1 MYPLFESI
9 RVEGGRAHLLQY
21 HQNRLNR
28 SYLKLFKTTC
38 PWTLESILPELPPV
52 RLFKLRFK
60 YNKDSFSFETL
71 KYTPSKIESLKL
83 VEINS
88 YSYDF
93 KFTDRSGI
101 DQAFNLRGDCDDVLM
116 TKNGLLADTSYCNI
130 LLFDGTDWITPAQP
144 LFKGVQRN
152 FLIDQQII
160 KTKQIYKEQ
169 LSKFKFFQLINALNS
184 FDKNIKFSVDCI
196 K

>member
-28 SYLKLFKTTC
+28 SYLGLFKTAC
-38 PWTLESILPELPPV
+38 PWTLESILPELPSEG
-52 RLFKLRFK
+52 LFKLRFK

-71 KYTPSKIESLKL
+71 QYTPSKIESLKFT
-83 VEINS
+83 EINS

-116 TKNGLLADTSYCNI
+116 TKNGLLTDTSYCNI

-144 LFKGVQRN
+144 LFKGVQREY
-152 FLIDQQII
+152 LLDQKMI
-160 KTKQIYKEQ
+160 KVREIHKGDLTLYIAC
-169 LSKFKFFQLINALNS
+169 QLINALNS
-184 FDKNIKFSVDCI
+184 FDKNRKFSVGCI

>member
-28 SYLKLFKTTC
+28 SYLELFKTAC
-38 PWTLESILPELPPV
+38 PWALESILPELPSEG
-52 RLFKLRFK
+52 LFKLRFK

-71 KYTPSKIESLKL
+71 QYTPSKIESLKL
-83 VEINS
+83 IEINS

-101 DQAFNLRGDCDDVLM
+101 DQAFNLRVNCDDILM
-116 TKNGLLADTSYCNI
+116 TKNGFLTDTSYCNI
-130 LLFDGTDWITPAQP
+130 LLFDGKDWFTPEHP
-144 LFKGVQRN
+144 LFKGVQRQ

-160 KTKQIYKEQ
+160 KTKQIHKEE
-169 LSKFKFFQLINALNS
+169 LSKFKSFQLINALNP
-184 FDKNIKFSVDCI
+184 FDKNRKFSVDCI

>member
-28 SYLKLFKTTC
+28 SYLELFKTAC
-38 PWTLESILPELPPV
+38 PWALESILPELPSEG
-52 RLFKLRFK
+52 LFKLRFK

-71 KYTPSKIESLKL
+71 QYTPSKIESLKL
-83 VEINS
+83 IEINS
-88 YSYDF
+88 YSYNF

-101 DQAFNLRGDCDDVLM
+101 DQAFNLRVNCDDILM
-116 TKNGLLADTSYCNI
+116 TKNGFLTDTSYCNI
-130 LLFDGTDWITPAQP
+130 LLFDGKDWFTPEHP
-144 LFKGVQRN
+144 LFKGVQRQ

-160 KTKQIYKEQ
+160 KTKQIHKEE
-169 LSKFKFFQLINALNS
+169 LSKFKSFQLINALNP
-184 FDKNIKFSVDCI
+184 FDKNRKFSVDCI

>member
-28 SYLKLFKTTC
+28 SYLELFKTTC
-38 PWTLESILPELPPV
+38 PWALESIHPGLPPV

-71 KYTPSKIESLKL
+71 QYTPGKIENLKL
-83 VEINS
+83 IEINS

-116 TKNGLLADTSYCNI
+116 TKNGLLTDTSYCNI

-144 LFKGVQRN
+144 LFKGVQREY
-152 FLIDQQII
+152 LLDQKMI
-160 KTKQIYKEQ
+160 KVREIHKGDLTLYIGC
-169 LSKFKFFQLINALNS
+169 QLINALNS
-184 FDKNIKFSVDCI
+184 FDKNRKFSVDCI

>member
-28 SYLKLFKTTC
+28 SYLELFKTAC
-38 PWTLESILPELPPV
+38 PWALEFILPELPSEG
-52 RLFKLRFK
+52 LFKLRFK
-60 YNKDSFSFETL
+60 YNKDGFSFETL
-71 KYTPSKIESLKL
+71 QYTPSKIESLKL
-83 VEINS
+83 IEINS
-88 YSYDF
+88 CSYDF

-101 DQAFNLRGDCDDVLM
+101 DQAFNLRGECDDVLM
-116 TKNGLLADTSYCNI
+116 TKNGLLTDTSYCNI

-144 LFKGVQRN
+144 LFKGVQREY
-152 FLIDQQII
+152 LLDQKMI
-160 KTKQIYKEQ
+160 KVREIHKGDLTLYIGC
-169 LSKFKFFQLINALNS
+169 QLINALNS
-184 FDKNIKFSVDCI
+184 FDKNRKFSVDCI

>member
-28 SYLKLFKTTC
+28 SYLELFKTTC
-38 PWTLESILPELPPV
+38 PWALESILPELSPV

-60 YNKDSFSFETL
+60 YNKDSFSFETPQ
-71 KYTPSKIESLKL
+71 YTPSKIESLKL
-83 VEINS
+83 IEINS

-116 TKNGLLADTSYCNI
+116 TKNGLLTDTSYCNI

-144 LFKGVQRN
+144 LFKGVQREY
-152 FLIDQQII
+152 LLDQKMI
-160 KTKQIYKEQ
+160 KVREIHKGDLTLYIGC
-169 LSKFKFFQLINALNS
+169 QLINALNS
-184 FDKNIKFSVDCI
+184 FDKNRKFSVDCI